1 MQLSLLSSEHG
12 HMDMGIEVQDVVVI
26 RHVSP
31 QPIEPIVSNESGLLM
46 HREGAQVAGVVIRLS
61 TTLTCGV

>member
-1 MQLSLLSSEHG
+1 M
-12 HMDMGIEVQDVVVI
+12 VVI

-31 QPIEPIVSNESGLLM
+31 QPIEPIVFNESGLLM
-46 HREGAQVAGVVIRLS
+46 HREGAQVAGVVTRLS

>member
-1 MQLSLLSSEHG
+1 M
-12 HMDMGIEVQDVVVI
+12 VVI

-46 HREGAQVAGVVIRLS
+46 HREGAQVAGVVTRLS